1 MESILQFVQTAASFL
16 AILTILVFVH
26 EWGHYIIARINGVR
40 VEIFSVGFGPE
51 IWGFNDKNGTRW
63 KFSWVPLGGYVKFFG
78 DASEASTPDASLATM
93 SEKER
98 EEAFHY
104 KKLHQK
110 AAIVFAGPAV
120 NFLFAILIFAGLY
133 FAHGRLVNA
142 PVVGDVIDGSAAAEA
157 GIIAGDRI
165 VSIDGEDISTFND
178 ISIIMAFKLENEVD
192 VVVRRDEQLISLNFE
207 LGVIDETDILGQSI
221 QRKLIGIRNIPEEM
235 ELVNYGLIGAL
246 WQATIETK
254 EITTRNL
261 TGIWQMIIGKRS
273 VKELGGPITIARVA
287 GKTAEYG
294 INSFLRFAALISIGL
309 GTINLFPIPVLDGG
323 HLLYYAIE
331 AVRRK
336 KMSEAAQEFDFKIE
350 IVLVLS
356 LMVFATFIDIS
367 RLG

>member
-1 MESILQFVQTAASFL
+1 MDSILHFVQTAGAFL

-26 EWGHYIIARINGVR
+26 EWGHYIVARINGVR
-40 VEIFSVGFGPE
+40 VDVFSVGFGPE
-51 IWGFNDKNGTRW
+51 IWGFYDKNGTRW

-78 DASEASTPDASLATM
+78 DGSEASTPDASLAKMTP
-93 SEKER
+93 EER
-98 EEAFHY
+98 DEAFHY
-104 KKLHQK
+104 KKLNQK

-120 NFLFAILIFAGLY
+120 NFLFAIVIFAGL
-133 FAHGRLVNA
+133 FFVHGRLVNA
-142 PVVGDVIDGSAAAEA
+142 PIVGDVIENSAAAEA
-157 GIIAGDRI
+157 GILAGDRI
-165 VSIDGEDISTFND
+165 VSIDGEDIETFTD
-178 ISIIMAFKLENEVD
+178 ISMVLAFKIEKEVD
-192 VVVRRDEQLISLNFE
+192 LVVRRGEQLIDLNFD
-207 LGVIDETDILGQSI
+207 LGVVDETDILGQPVE
-221 QRKLIGIRNIPEEM
+221 RKLIGIRNIPEEM

-254 EITTRNL
+254 NITIRNL
-261 TGIWQMIIGKRS
+261 KGIGQMIVGKRS

-336 KMSEAAQEFDFKIE
+336 KMSAAAQEFGFKIG

-356 LMVFATFIDIS
+356 LMVFATFVDIS